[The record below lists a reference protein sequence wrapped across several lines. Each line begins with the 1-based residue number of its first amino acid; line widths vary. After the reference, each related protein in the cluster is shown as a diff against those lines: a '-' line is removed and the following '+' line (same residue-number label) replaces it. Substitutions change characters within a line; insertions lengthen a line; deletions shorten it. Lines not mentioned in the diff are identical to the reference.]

1 MDFFRVAAEWQ
12 RPLKQQILSDYDAFW
27 EQPQNW
33 VEAPNFRRGGW
44 SGVVRM
50 TLSDADGRARI
61 AYLKRQEGQRRRTLS
76 SSGRARP
83 TYYQEFLSLTH
94 FRTLGAPVVDWVC
107 YGERGPAALLVTLA
121 PNGYLSLSELAAR
134 GDGALLDQALEATV
148 MALGALHCHRWRHGS
163 CYPAHVLVNPD
174 TLEVRLLDLERSRR
188 RRSVAAAARAD
199 LQQLVRRCSFLT
211 PDQVELMVRVAR
223 RHAPGLDGHH
233 FPALSA

>member
-1 MDFFRVAAEWQ
+1 MDLFRVAAEWR
-12 RPLKQQILSDYDAFW
+12 RPLKQQMLSGYDAFW

-33 VEAPNFRRGGW
+33 IEAPNFRRGGW
-44 SGVVRM
+44 SGVVCM
-50 TLSDADGRARI
+50 TLTDADGRTRT
-61 AYLKRQEGQRRRTLS
+61 AYLKRQQGQWRRTLS
-76 SSGRARP
+76 SLGRARL

-94 FRTLGAPVVDWVC
+94 FRTLGVPVVDWIC
-107 YGERGPAALLVTLA
+107 YGERGPEALLVTLA

-148 MALGALHCHRWRHGS
+148 MALGTLHRHRWRHGS

-188 RRSVAAAARAD
+188 HRTVAAAARSD
-199 LQQLVRRCSFLT
+199 LRQLIRRCPFLT
-211 PDQVELMVRVAR
+211 PDQVALMVSVAR

-233 FPALSA
+233 LPALSA